1 MRIKQRIRSWLERV
15 PGAMVMARLTL
26 ETIRVCLRYRVTGLA
41 SEAGYFMLL
50 SMPPLL
56 LGLFGGVSYVGTWL
70 GPQAVAEAVNAASSY
85 AGRFL
90 TESSIQ
96 QVVVPTI
103 DDVLNA
109 GRFDLISVGFLLSL
123 WSGSRALN
131 VFVDTISIM
140 YGQSGV
146 RGIIRTRALSLGLY
160 SLGVIVA
167 VVVLP
172 LILLGPQRIGSW
184 LPADLAFLTYLYWPL
199 VLVLGIATLTT
210 LYHISTPRRA
220 PWRRNLPGTLL
231 ALGIWLLASYVVRS
245 VIEVSLNGSSIY
257 GPLSTP
263 IVLLI
268 WLYTLA
274 IAILIGAGLNA
285 ATRVIWPVTL
295 HDGAGTKLVAWA
307 RTGAEGILLR
317 HAGSHDARPQAG
329 LASGSARG
337 GSLPE
342 TRVGHAVGVGD
353 EAGGPDAAAEQR
365 QRDQQY
371 VHRERSALAEAIER
385 ELSRGLGG
393 SPRD

>member
-1 MRIKQRIRSWLERV
+1 MKRRVRAWLERV
-15 PGAMVMARLTL
+15 PGATTVARLTL
-26 ETIRVCLRYRVTGLA
+26 ETVRVCLRYRVTGLA
-41 SEAGYFMLL
+41 SEAAFFMLL

-70 GPQAVAEAVNAASSY
+70 GPDAVSQAVAAASTY
-85 AGRFL
+85 AARFL
-90 TESSIQ
+90 TESSIK
-96 QVVVPTI
+96 QVLVPTI
-103 DDVLNA
+103 DDVLSA
-109 GRFDLISVGFLLSL
+109 GRFDLLSVGFVLSL

-160 SLGVIVA
+160 SLAVIVA

-172 LILLGPQRIGSW
+172 LVLLGPQQIGSW
-184 LPADLAFLTYLYWPL
+184 LPGDLAFLTYLYWPL
-199 VLVLGIATLTT
+199 VLVLGVASMTT

-220 PWRRNLPGTLL
+220 PWWRNLPGTFL
-231 ALGIWLLASYVVRS
+231 ALGIWLLASYVVRT

-274 IAILIGAGLNA
+274 IAILVGAGLNA
-285 ATRVIWPVTL
+285 ATRVLWPVAL

-307 RTGAEGILLR
+307 RNGANGILTR
-317 HAGSHDARPQAG
+317 HEDEPEDQEHEAGSATGPEDAP
-329 LASGSARG
+329 
-337 GSLPE
+337 
-342 TRVGHAVGVGD
+342 T
-353 EAGGPDAAAEQR
+353 AEELSR
-365 QRDQQY
+365 ELDQQY
-371 VHRERSALAEAIER
+371 AHRERSALAEAIER
-385 ELSRGLGG
+385 ELSTGMRRG
-393 SPRD
+393 PTE

>member
-1 MRIKQRIRSWLERV
+1 MTMKQRLGAQLERV
-15 PGAMVMARLTL
+15 PGAVTAARVTL

-41 SEAGYFMLL
+41 SEAAFFMLV

-56 LGLFGGVSYVGTWL
+56 LGLFGGLSYVGTWL
-70 GPQAVAEAVNAASSY
+70 GPQAVSQAVDAASAY

-90 TESSIQ
+90 TESSIE
-96 QVVVPTI
+96 QVLVPTI

-109 GRFDLISVGFLLSL
+109 GRADLISVGFVLSL

-160 SLGVIVA
+160 SLAVVVA

-172 LILLGPQRIGSW
+172 LVLLGPQQVSRW
-184 LPADLAFLTYLYWPL
+184 LPGDLAFLTYLYWPL
-199 VLVLGIATLTT
+199 VLIVGVVTMTT
-210 LYHISTPRRA
+210 LYHVSTPQRA
-220 PWRRNLPGTLL
+220 PWWRHLPGTLL
-231 ALGIWLLASYVVRS
+231 ALGIWLLASYVVRT
-245 VIEVSLNGSSIY
+245 VIEVSLRSSSIY

-274 IAILIGAGLNA
+274 IAILVGAGLNA
-285 ATRVIWPVTL
+285 ATRVLWPVTL

-307 RTGAEGILLR
+307 RNGANGIL
-317 HAGSHDARPQAG
+317 ARRGGAPEPG
-329 LASGSARG
+329 EDGHPGETASGPDD
-337 GSLPE
+337 PE
-342 TRVGHAVGVGD
+342 
-353 EAGGPDAAAEQR
+353 ELQR
-365 QRDQQY
+365 ERDQQY
-371 VHRERSALAEAIER
+371 TRRERSALAEAIER
-385 ELSRGLGG
+385 ELSSGLQRG
-393 SPRD
+393 PHDR

>member
-1 MRIKQRIRSWLERV
+1 MTIKQRLRGWLERV
-15 PGAMVMARLTL
+15 PGAIVMARLTL

-70 GPQAVAEAVNAASSY
+70 GPQAVAEAVNAASVY

-103 DDVLNA
+103 DHVLSA

-172 LILLGPQRIGSW
+172 LILLGPQQIGSW
-184 LPADLAFLTYLYWPL
+184 LPGDLAFLTDLYWPL
-199 VLVLGIATLTT
+199 VLVLGIVTMTT

-220 PWRRNLPGTLL
+220 PWLRNLPGTLL

-245 VIEVSLNGSSIY
+245 VVEVSLNRSSIY

-274 IAILIGAGLNA
+274 IAILVGAGLNA
-285 ATRVIWPVTL
+285 ATRVIWPVAL

-317 HAGSHDARPQAG
+317 HAGGGHDATPPAG
-329 LASGSARG
+329 ATASSPRG
-337 GSLPE
+337 GAPADAPGNAAGE
-342 TRVGHAVGVGD
+342 PGAAD
-353 EAGGPDAAAEQR
+353 EAAAQR
-365 QRDQQY
+365 YRDQQY

-385 ELSRGLGG
+385 ELARGLRSG
-393 SPRD
+393 PPE